1 MERDALEAL
10 YSAKTFMTGHFVYAS
25 GMHGEDYI
33 NKDAIYPHTDKISD
47 LCRLMAEGFK
57 REWIEVVVGPAMGGI
72 VLSQWVAYHLSN
84 MSGRKILSVYAEKE
98 KGHFI
103 FKRDYSKIV
112 AGKNVLVVED
122 IINTGGTAKDIVD
135 LVRSVDGRVF
145 GVSAICNRGDA
156 TKESLD
162 VPELISLVDIK
173 LISWSPND
181 CPLCQK
187 GVPVNVEFGKG
198 RYFINGGIIPID

>member
-1 MERDALEAL
+1 MDAL
-10 YSAKTFMTGHFVYAS
+10 YGAKTFMTGHFVYAS
-25 GMHGEDYI
+25 GMHGEDYV

-47 LCRLMAEGFK
+47 LCRLMAENFK

-72 VLSQWVAYHLSN
+72 VLSQWVAHHLSEMN
-84 MSGRKILSVYAEKE
+84 GREIMSVYAEKE

-112 AGKNVLVVED
+112 ARKNVLIVED
-122 IINTGGTAKDIVD
+122 IINTGKTVKSVVD

-156 TKESLD
+156 TKESLG
-162 VPELISLVDIK
+162 VTELISLVNTK
-173 LISWSPND
+173 LVSWPAEE

-198 RYFINGGIIPID
+198 RYFLNGGIIPID